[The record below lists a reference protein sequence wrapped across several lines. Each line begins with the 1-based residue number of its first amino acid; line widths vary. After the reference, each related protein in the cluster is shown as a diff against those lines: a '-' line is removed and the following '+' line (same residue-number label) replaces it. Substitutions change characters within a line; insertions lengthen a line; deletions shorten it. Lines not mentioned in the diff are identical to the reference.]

1 MFRGSTIFIGVVEQS
16 EISRLDP
23 HELDHSGIP
32 LNEALRRSLRAQR
45 VVVKVLV
52 RRSSITMSL
61 GRLFEKGG
69 RS

>member
-23 HELDHSGIP
+23 HELDHSGIA
-32 LNEALRRSLRAQR
+32 LNEALRRSLRARR